1 MTAWRASCGSRLAV
15 ATPNSENA
23 PENVKVYCQNTVAVG
38 VGAATH
44 CHATATQDRP
54 VNIGPATN
62 CHGPAI
68 PAANCV
74 ALKSHS
80 SGSSRLPAMN
90 YGSSTPFDALV
101 RELPFG
107 MSQEDWQHAVTAG
120 WLGMTATGAARL
132 GLVAAWKGSLDAVR
146 QTAAAGSG
154 R

>member
-1 MTAWRASCGSRLAV
+1 MTAWNVSRGSRLAG

-23 PENVKVYCQNTVAVG
+23 PEKANSYCQDTVAVG
-38 VGAATH
+38 LGAATH
-44 CHATATQDRP
+44 CHATATQDRS

-62 CHGPAI
+62 LHGPVI

-90 YGSSTPFDALV
+90 HESSAPFDALV

-120 WLGMTATGAARL
+120 WLPPERHGWDSWPRGRL
-132 GLVAAWKGSLDAVR
+132 SRCVR
-146 QTAAAGSG
+146 QTAVLAMAE
-154 R
+154 